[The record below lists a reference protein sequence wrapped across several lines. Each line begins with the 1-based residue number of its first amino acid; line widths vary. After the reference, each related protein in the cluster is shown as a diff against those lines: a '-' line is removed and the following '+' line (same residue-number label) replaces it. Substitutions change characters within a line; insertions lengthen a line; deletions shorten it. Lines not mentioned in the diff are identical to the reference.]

1 MSRWETISEAYGL
14 AGGDRT
20 VMVGEAVKDLASSP
34 SSRTLIEQGRL
45 SELRDLLRDEFGGYL
60 VPNERQR
67 AARLE
72 PHFSRLYV
80 ALHWRRA
87 ASAIGQVVAGH

>member
-20 VMVGEAVKDLASSP
+20 IMVGEAVKDLASSP

-45 SELRDLLRDEFGGYL
+45 SELRDLLRDEFGGSL
-60 VPNERQR
+60 R
-67 AARLE
+67 AKRKTTG
-72 PHFSRLYV
+72 R
-80 ALHWRRA
+80 ALA
-87 ASAIGQVVAGH
+87 APL